1 MMEYLTCD
9 TDLSSNR
16 YLILYTVVVVT
27 SMASLVIFCLF
38 RRQWPIAAFLPII
51 PFILLKLTGSI
62 LVPSNSSFCEV
73 TFNNKNLR
81 YGLNPDVFFMSGPSC
96 LMALVATLLLVIC
109 TVASDPVHKLGQQ
122 VSLYF
127 LILSIVSIATIW
139 FGQLMHVCLFDFD
152 QPLNYIIIL
161 LSCLSSLSV
170 LMDNCI
176 CTFIH

>member
-27 SMASLVIFCLF
+27 GMASLVMFCIF
-38 RRQWPIAAFLPII
+38 RRQWPVAVFVPIT

-62 LVPSNSSFCEV
+62 LIPLNS
-73 TFNNKNLR
+73 TFVDVIFTPTTSKFTI
-81 YGLNPDVFFMSGPSC
+81 NPDVFFMSGPSC
-96 LMALVATLLLVIC
+96 IIALLSTLILVTCNI
-109 TVASDPVHKLGQQ
+109 ASDPVHKIGQQ

-127 LILSIVSIATIW
+127 ILLSITIISTIW
-139 FGQLMHVCLFDFD
+139 FGQLMNVCLFDFD
-152 QPLNYIIIL
+152 QPLNYIVIL
-161 LSCLSSLSV
+161 LCCLSSLSV
-170 LMDNCI
+170 IVDNCI